1 MDHAVDCMILPI
13 NCKGIRRSSKIIC
26 YIARFWARR
35 RMRPLKILLHY
46 AKIHIHEA
54 TKGILHFP
62 DGGYLFFFSC
72 ALYQGF
78 FLFLSSQANAD
89 SIESWVA
96 FIRICVYM
104 GAKNLSYYFS
114 CPSPDRQNRLFS
126 ASANPSDS
134 FLSMDGGQSGAGCS
148 CGGQHR
154 SNRICPPYTRLR
166 QTVWFWP

>member
-1 MDHAVDCMILPI
+1 MLKYIYMKRQKVSSIFQMKDTFSQ
-13 NCKGIRRSSKIIC
+13 IRKVSSIFQMKDTFSQIRKISSIFQMEDTFC
-26 YIARFWARR
+26 LY
-35 RMRPLKILLHY
+35 LL
-46 AKIHIHEA
+46 
-54 TKGILHFP
+54 
-62 DGGYLFFFSC
+62 C
-72 ALYQGF
+72 ALLWI
-78 FLFLSSQANAD
+78 FLFLSNPASTNLEKSRA
-89 SIESWVA
+89 V
-96 FIRICVYM
+96 FIRICVYA